1 MPAWMCEGNPRR
13 KFGDDLLAYFQ
24 CIALVKSYPMGYNYG
39 MNTLN
44 STPEFNAWLSSLR
57 DKVAKARIIQRLD
70 SAALGNFGDCE
81 PVGEGISEM
90 RIHYGPGYRV
100 YYSRIGDVVYLLII
114 GGNKSTQKRDI
125 KKAKQLFSA
134 LGKE

>member
-1 MPAWMCEGNPRR
+1 
-13 KFGDDLLAYFQ
+13 
-24 CIALVKSYPMGYNYG
+24 

-44 STPEFNAWLSSLR
+44 STPEFNAWLSSLT

-90 RIHYGPGYRV
+90 RIHYGQGYRV
-100 YYSRIGDVVYLLII
+100 YYSRIGSVVYLLII

-125 KKAKQLFSA
+125 KKAKQLFSR